1 MKYTRT
7 AFQVCGYTGSQEGS
21 LIQPDP
27 IISRN
32 ELNAGEVKVLN
43 HFNEAHIQ
51 IGDKGNYELTIT
63 RVNILAVFAPPPLG
77 GINHK

>member
-1 MKYTRT
+1 MNFLQEMKCIRS

-32 ELNAGEVKVLN
+32 ELNTGEVKVLN

-51 IGDKGNYELTIT
+51 IGDKGMME
-63 RVNILAVFAPPPLG
+63 
-77 GINHK
+77 